1 MMMIFGG
8 SKAFYQNEAVLGP
21 TPRGNGFIHSFS
33 KTDTLK
39 ADFRNFASIKF
50 ASMPMP
56 ELAPGFLPI
65 LPAPGGT
72 LNEFISTISPAES
85 FNLPSLERKDQW
97 VSQLVGSDGASSC
110 FTERVKNLLVQD
122 VPEEILSDLVTNG
135 YRLSLRHHITENRPD
150 LENTQFILNERG
162 GLNEP
167 LLKRVTI
174 GEWVN
179 QIGASPP
186 IWLKNLYWE
195 NAVIHELGHALGD
208 IWAKRCADN
217 STNNTLSEELKTD
230 LLGWGASELPAFK
243 TPWFEDYN
251 LMAESIKNP
260 NQGSASPLAYY
271 LDANFDNRYHVGR
284 RETFAEMFDVLI
296 RGTRSSY
303 NYDLFN
309 QHFPRAKAAMK
320 QLLKSQYNLNPS
332 CWG

>member
-1 MMMIFGG
+1 
-8 SKAFYQNEAVLGP
+8 
-21 TPRGNGFIHSFS
+21 
-33 KTDTLK
+33 
-39 ADFRNFASIKF
+39 
-50 ASMPMP
+50 
-56 ELAPGFLPI
+56 APGFLPI
-65 LPAPGGT
+65 RPAPVGPLING
-72 LNEFISTISPAES
+72 FSTIATANLS
-85 FNLPSLERKDQW
+85 NLPSVDRKTQW
-97 VSQLVGSDGASSC
+97 VSQLVGTDGASSC
-110 FTERVKNLLVQD
+110 FIERVKNLLVQD
-122 VPEEILSDLVTNG
+122 VPEEILSDLVASG
-135 YRLSLRHHITENRPD
+135 YRLSLRHHITENRSD

-167 LLKRVTI
+167 LFKRVTI

-208 IWAKRCADN
+208 IWAKRLTDN
-217 STNNTLSEELKTD
+217 STDPAMANDLKAE

-251 LMAESIKNP
+251 LMPETIKTP
-260 NQGSASPLAYY
+260 NQGFTSPLAYY
-271 LDANFDNRYHVGR
+271 LNDNFDNRFHVGR

-309 QHFPRAKAAMK
+309 QYFPNAKAAMK

-332 CWG
+332 GWG